1 MPTVRLKAT
10 DCIAKN
16 AERDDVRRLFRI
28 EVSQCFLAMYQR
40 HIRARTDFF
49 GAQDPTLGR
58 CIGWMGVDCPTD
70 FRPTVPEMYVFGQRL
85 AILRRRDTVALPGAA
100 T

>member
-1 MPTVRLKAT
+1 M

-28 EVSQCFLAMYQR
+28 EVRECFLAMYQR
-40 HIRARTDFF
+40 HIRARADFF
-49 GAQDPTLGR
+49 GAQDPALGR
-58 CIGWMGVDCPTD
+58 CIAWMWVDCPTD
-70 FRPTVPEMYVFGQRL
+70 FRPTVPDMYVFGHRL
-85 AILRRRDTVALPGAA
+85 ANLRRRETAERPGVE